1 MTSIVRRVLVTALV
15 LGLTACATATPG
27 PTHPEQAG
35 VDTSSPLGPQAKAA
49 ILADDLPTLEA
60 LLAAG
65 LDLGSDLG
73 RGYTPLHLAAT
84 ADQAAVVASLL
95 AAGADV
101 NAVAD
106 KGETPLMM
114 ASAHGGVATVDE
126 LLAAGAD
133 VALADDLNL
142 SSALHYAI
150 STGNDAV
157 MLVLIAAG
165 ADVNQ
170 LNAAG
175 EDAIMFAS
183 HEDKV
188 GAAKIALSAGSDF
201 TLRRTDTGATAL
213 SMAEGHGRTE
223 IAELLRA
230 AGATV

>member
-1 MTSIVRRVLVTALV
+1 MTSIVRRVLFATLALA
-15 LGLTACATATPG
+15 LTACGIATLAPTQPG
-27 PTHPEQAG
+27 EGG

-49 ILADDLPTLEA
+49 ILADDVPTLEA

-73 RGYTPLHLAAT
+73 RGFTPLHIAAN
-84 ADQAAVVASLL
+84 ADRADVVEILL

-114 ASAHGGVATVDE
+114 ASAHGGVVTVDE

-133 VALADDLNL
+133 LAMADSLNL

-165 ADVNQ
+165 ANVNQ

-188 GAAKIALSAGSDF
+188 GAAKIALDAGSDF

-213 SMAEGHGRTE
+213 SMAEGHHRTE
-223 IAELLRA
+223 IAAMLLA
-230 AGATV
+230 AGATL